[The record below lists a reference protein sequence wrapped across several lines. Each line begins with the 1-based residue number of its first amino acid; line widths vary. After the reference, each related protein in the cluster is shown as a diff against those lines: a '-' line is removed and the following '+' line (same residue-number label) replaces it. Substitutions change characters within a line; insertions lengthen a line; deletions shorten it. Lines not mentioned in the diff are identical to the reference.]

1 MPLVPTVALA
11 SGYRISRLIKG
22 GWHLAGGHGSIDR
35 GQALRDMA
43 AFVEAGITTFDCAD
57 IYTGVEELIGE
68 FRAAYPA
75 LARQV
80 QIHTK
85 FVPDLDRLATI
96 GAAEVEAIIDRSL
109 RRLGV
114 ETLDLVQFHW
124 WDYALPR
131 HVEIALELERL
142 RRGGKI
148 RHIGL
153 TNFDLEHLQQI
164 VEGGVPVVSHQV
176 QYSLLDERPRG
187 AMAEYCSARGI
198 GLLCYGTVAG
208 GFLSNAWL
216 GRPAPTELAN
226 RSLTKY
232 RLIIEEFGGW
242 ELFQQL
248 LEVLQRVALKHD
260 VDIASVATRFVLDQ
274 RGVAAAIVGATSTA
288 HLAQHRTIA
297 ELTLSSEDLRD
308 IGALCAGRRGPSG
321 EVYALERDRDGPH
334 GRIMKYT
341 LNRG

>member
-1 MPLVPTVALA
+1 MSLIPTVALA

-43 AFVEAGITTFDCAD
+43 AFVESGITTFDCAD

-68 FRAAYPA
+68 FRAAYPT

-96 GAAEVEAIIDRSL
+96 GAAEVESIIDRSL

-176 QYSLLDERPRG
+176 QYSLLDERPSG
-187 AMAEYCSARGI
+187 AMAEYCAARGI

-216 GRPAPTELAN
+216 GRLAPTELAN

-248 LEVLQRVALKHD
+248 LEVLQHVALRHD

-297 ELTLSSEDLRD
+297 ELTLSS
-308 IGALCAGRRGPSG
+308 
-321 EVYALERDRDGPH
+321 
-334 GRIMKYT
+334 
-341 LNRG
+341 